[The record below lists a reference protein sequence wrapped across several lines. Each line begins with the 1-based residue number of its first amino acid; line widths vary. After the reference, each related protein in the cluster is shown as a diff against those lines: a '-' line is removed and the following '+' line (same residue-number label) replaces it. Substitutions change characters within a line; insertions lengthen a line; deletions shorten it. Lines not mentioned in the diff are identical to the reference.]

1 MACGNCE
8 ALGVRDGN
16 LGSWFGRIGN
26 PRRIRLGQQGYDQGS
41 GVGPV
46 SCLENSQSA
55 QIGVLSGLW

>member
-41 GVGPV
+41 GV
-46 SCLENSQSA
+46 
-55 QIGVLSGLW
+55 